1 MFDNFQSFPYE
12 VRKLEA
18 TEARLERIYR
28 ASKLGLKGD
37 SLALAA
43 GMLPT
48 EYRQLTQLDPI
59 AEMAELKGKADGE
72 MEMANVLRDAALA
85 GDAKSALEVLK
96 HQHNWTA
103 AQSIKVE
110 IDQKIS
116 ITQALK
122 EAETRVIEGVII
134 NKTLERANDQGL
146 LINNRKEDG
155 NDYTDFN
162 TTEIKR
168 TA

>member
-18 TEARLERIYR
+18 TEARLERIYN

-37 SLALAA
+37 SLALAS

-59 AEMAELKGKADGE
+59 AEMAELKGRADGE
-72 MEMANVLRDAALA
+72 AEMANVLRDAALA

-96 HQHNWTA
+96 HQHGWVA
-103 AQSIKVE
+103 KQQLSIDVE
-110 IDQKIS
+110 QRIS
-116 ITQALK
+116 ITQAL
-122 EAETRVIEGVII
+122 EQAQTRVIEGVF
-134 NKTLERANDQGL
+134 
-146 LINNRKEDG
+146 KEV
-155 NDYTDFN
+155 
-162 TTEIKR
+162 EAQPMIHVKPKLKEKVE
-168 TA
+168 

>member
-1 MFDNFQSFPYE
+1 MQMFDNFQSFPYE

-18 TEARLERIYR
+18 TEARLQRIYD
-28 ASKLGLKGD
+28 AAKIGLKGD

-72 MEMANVLRDAALA
+72 AEMANVLRDAALA

-96 HQHNWTA
+96 HQHGWVA
-103 AQSIKVE
+103 KQQLSIDVE
-110 IDQKIS
+110 QRIS
-116 ITQALK
+116 ITQAL
-122 EAETRVIEGVII
+122 EQAQFRVIEGVF
-134 NKTLERANDQGL
+134 KQV
-146 LINNRKEDG
+146 EDA
-155 NDYTDFN
+155 TDAIEVFHV
-162 TTEIKR
+162 EPQLKQ

>member
-1 MFDNFQSFPYE
+1 MQMFDNFQSFPYE

-18 TEARLERIYR
+18 TEARLERIYN

-72 MEMANVLRDAALA
+72 AEMANVLRDAALA

-96 HQHNWTA
+96 HQHGWVA
-103 AQSIKVE
+103 KQQLSIDVE
-110 IDQKIS
+110 QRIS
-116 ITQALK
+116 ITQAL
-122 EAETRVIEGVII
+122 EQAQTRVIECVF
-134 NKTLERANDQGL
+134 KQVKDA
-146 LINNRKEDG
+146 
-155 NDYTDFN
+155 TDAIEVFHV
-162 TTEIKR
+162 KPQLKQ